1 MLDEDLNTLVMEKRL
16 NQVDGIGK
24 ALEQKIEELVTTGR
38 LRYYENLKKE
48 FPETIFDLLK
58 IPDWAQSTHIVQQ
71 IRHKHTWRAEYAC
84 IENRLLTLPGFRKST
99 GQYTKRP
106 GISQALQEKFLLSD
120 ALQLGH
126 SILSRIKEHPVLY
139 KPALAGSLRRRKEL
153 IKDIDILVSSHHPE
167 EIMEFFTKLPEVRDV
182 VGKGDTKSSVRLENG
197 MAADLRVVQP
207 EQYPYALHHF
217 TGSKEHNTAMRHY
230 AKGLG
235 IKMNEYGLFADNTQN
250 IIPCKDEEEIFQAL
264 GMQYII
270 PEIRENMG
278 EIQAALEH
286 RLPDMVKEE
295 DIKGIFHV
303 HSNYSDGVNSIEELA
318 VEAKKLGY
326 EYIGISDHSQA
337 AYYAHGLKRMIYY
350 DSIRKLTG

>member
-1 MLDEDLNTLVMEKRL
+1 ML
-16 NQVDGIGK
+16 
-24 ALEQKIEELVTTGR
+24 
-38 LRYYENLKKE
+38 
-48 FPETIFDLLK
+48 
-58 IPDWAQSTHIVQQ
+58 
-71 IRHKHTWRAEYAC
+71 
-84 IENRLLTLPGFRKST
+84 
-99 GQYTKRP
+99 
-106 GISQALQEKFLLSD
+106 
-120 ALQLGH
+120 
-126 SILSRIKEHPVLY
+126 
-139 KPALAGSLRRRKEL
+139 
-153 IKDIDILVSSHHPE
+153 SS
-167 EIMEFFTKLPEVRDV
+167 EVRNV
-182 VGKGDTKSSVRLENG
+182 VGKRRYQVSVRLENG

-278 EIQAALEH
+278 EIQAAMEH

-326 EYIGISDHSQA
+326 EYIGFQITVRLHITP
-337 AYYAHGLKRMIYY
+337 MV
-350 DSIRKLTG
+350 